1 MFSGRKLVIATKHKK
16 EEVIA
21 PLLEQSLEVQCFT
34 PTNFDTDAFGTFS
47 GEVEREL
54 DPIST
59 ARKKCLYAME
69 QSNTD
74 LGIASEGSFGPHPAL
89 FFTNADEEV
98 LIFIDRKNN
107 IEIIAREVSTETNFD
122 GKEVHTEKELLDFAN
137 TAQFP
142 SHGLILRQSKDDTKH
157 LIKGIITVE
166 SLQKSYQAIADS
178 AGSAFVETDMRAL
191 YNPSRMK
198 VIEVTAQT
206 LVAKINSK
214 CPQCAMPGFD
224 ITDRKAGLPCGLC
237 GSATNSTLSYVSSCK
252 HCNYTKEDLY
262 PDGKEQEE
270 PMYCN
275 FCNP

>member
-21 PLLEQSLEVQCFT
+21 PLLEQSLEVKCFT

-69 QSNTD
+69 ESNTD

-98 LIFIDRKNN
+98 LIFIDKKNN

-122 GKEVHTEKELLDFAN
+122 GKEIHTEKELLEFAN
-137 TAQFP
+137 TLQFP

-198 VIEVTAQT
+198 VIEVTAKK

-214 CPQCAMPGFD
+214 CPQCAIPGFD

-237 GSATNSTLSYVSSCK
+237 GSPTHSTHSYISSCK
-252 HCNYTKEDLY
+252 HCDYTKEDLY
-262 PDGKEQEE
+262 SDGKEQEE
-270 PMYCN
+270 PIYCN